1 MNDKEA
7 AGPTSPAF
15 LFLAAL
21 KDPRNRTSLQL
32 RASYVHSAERSSS
45 PWWRV

>member
-15 LFLAAL
+15 LFLG
-21 KDPRNRTSLQL
+21 
-32 RASYVHSAERSSS
+32 SAERNS
-45 PWWRV
+45 PKANQPPGTPLIRSYEARRLGHV